1 MLDLKKLTIAEDFE
15 DGLKGKKVFDVVR
28 CDKPQPNE
36 WFKLFTLGKNGFSDF
51 AKVVITEQEDAR
63 GEKQSYLLSPEIA
76 NTYKDYLKPYH
87 RAVLTYGYT
96 SRGIIFIWPV
106 KYNPEYPNLWNDTA
120 QKIAIAACNEWTQ
133 IQSDRVQKCYTHL
146 KMTEKNERETKDPFK
161 NEPPIPYEKA
171 IEKAFISRIVDS
183 EDHPVIQMVGV
194 KANEK

>member
-1 MLDLKKLTIAEDFE
+1 M
-15 DGLKGKKVFDVVR
+15 
-28 CDKPQPNE
+28 
-36 WFKLFTLGKNGFSDF
+36 
-51 AKVVITEQEDAR
+51 
-63 GEKQSYLLSPEIA
+63 
-76 NTYKDYLKPYH
+76 
-87 RAVLTYGYT
+87 LTYGYT

-194 KANEK
+194 KANGK

>member
-87 RAVLTYGYT
+87 RAVLAYGYT

-120 QKIAIAACNEWTQ
+120 Q
-133 IQSDRVQKCYTHL
+133 
-146 KMTEKNERETKDPFK
+146 
-161 NEPPIPYEKA
+161 
-171 IEKAFISRIVDS
+171 
-183 EDHPVIQMVGV
+183 
-194 KANEK
+194 

>member
-36 WFKLFTLGKNGFSDF
+36 WFRLFKLGDKGFDNF
-51 AKVVITEQEDAR
+51 IKVVITEQEDAR

-87 RAVLTYGYT
+87 RAVLAYGYT

-106 KYNPEYPNLWNDTA
+106 KYNPEYPNLWNETA

-146 KMTEKNERETKDPFK
+146 KMTEKNEREGLIRFAVAFVLAQEIARNTKNKNRARHVLENFEAIIKDPDF
-161 NEPPIPYEKA
+161 
-171 IEKAFISRIVDS
+171 
-183 EDHPVIQMVGV
+183 
-194 KANEK
+194 

>member
-36 WFKLFTLGKNGFSDF
+36 WFRLFKLGDKGFDNF
-51 AKVVITEQEDAR
+51 IKVVITEQEDAR

-87 RAVLTYGYT
+87 RAVLAYGYT

-171 IEKAFISRIVDS
+171 NEKAFISRIVDS

>member
-87 RAVLTYGYT
+87 RAVLAYGYT

-106 KYNPEYPNLWNDTA
+106 KYNPEYPNLWNETA